1 MVVQKEP
8 VAKGENMESLR
19 YDVGRVEL
27 CLWRIIDKNSFT
39 DGILVPVWNFYCA
52 ETLVQADGYVR
63 TIDDYSDHPT
73 LTINAV
79 DGSVIDVF
87 KGY

>member
-1 MVVQKEP
+1 M
-8 VAKGENMESLR
+8 
-19 YDVGRVEL
+19 
-27 CLWRIIDKNSFT
+27 
-39 DGILVPVWNFYCA
+39 PVWNFYCA

>member
-1 MVVQKEP
+1 MP
-8 VAKGENMESLR
+8 MAH
-19 YDVGRVEL
+19 
-27 CLWRIIDKNSFT
+27 CIIDKNSFT

-52 ETLVQADGYVR
+52 ETLVETDGYVR
-63 TIDDYSDHPT
+63 NLDSSYHPDI
-73 LTINAV
+73 TINAV